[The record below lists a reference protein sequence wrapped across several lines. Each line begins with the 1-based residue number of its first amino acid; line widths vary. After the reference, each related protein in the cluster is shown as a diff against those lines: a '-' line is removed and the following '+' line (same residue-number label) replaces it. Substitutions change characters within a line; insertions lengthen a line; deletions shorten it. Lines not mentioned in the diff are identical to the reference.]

1 MTPWTVAHQASLSI
15 GFPMPKYWSALPF
28 LPPENLPEPGIKPT
42 SPVAPALASKFL
54 NTEPPGKLIPDLLQN
69 RKEGKGEE
77 QPLSS
82 WTGQGHDDIY
92 MHLLATIFLLVPR
105 VMA

>member
-1 MTPWTVAHQASLSI
+1 
-15 GFPMPKYWSALPF
+15 MPKYWSALPF

-69 RKEGKGEE
+69 RKEGKGEAE
-77 QPLSS
+77 LKTKQRPAKPPSGLSIPS
-82 WTGQGHDDIY
+82 MCTEKTISRTKGH
-92 MHLLATIFLLVPR
+92 FGG
-105 VMA
+105 